1 MTTATDPTVT
11 AIPPLPALYPQ
22 PRAIVQ
28 NLKPYTPPLEGR
40 RGKTRLDFNE
50 NTLGFKHLLQ
60 EGDDIDRLTCYPEY
74 QAFIDALAKHLGVPP
89 ECVMLTNG
97 SDEALDVIPR
107 TFIEYGV
114 DRALITKPSFF
125 MIGHYMELA
134 GANIT
139 TLELTDDLEY
149 PLEAITA
156 ELKNAEQGVN
166 TRTDPST
173 SVGMT
178 NVSYKVVCFATPDNP
193 TSAEIPKAQALAWS
207 DNFPETLFVMD
218 EAYHAYRDPET
229 SCLKEACTRANLLVT
244 QTFSKSWG
252 LAGLRLGYIVGHPEI
267 LSFIKRVRS
276 PYSVNAEAVRVAQK
290 LLGDVTM
297 VNAQVANT
305 LSRKTDFMQAIE
317 AEGYDTKTGDTNFF
331 LVKMGLQA
339 DNFAQFAYDR
349 GVLVR
354 AQSKQVKLKGY
365 IRISVGSTGENLQLL
380 DTLKLF
386 KRQSA
391 LIFDLDDTLV
401 DTSESFDR
409 VVAYLVNLNSEIGLG
424 MKELQLLRAEG
435 GYNDDW
441 DAVKELLRRRNVDMD
456 YNTIKRKGQKLYY
469 EIAPTKETPL
479 LDFEH
484 LAALAKQYRLFIFT
498 GRMRE
503 EFDAVWAE
511 RLNPYFERVYCSDEI
526 EGLAK
531 KPAPDYLTHIK
542 QTHDLD
548 SAWYVGNSVDDMR
561 AATAAGFH
569 ALGVLTNADES
580 ALREAGATDLL
591 EHSNQLKEAFA
602 CR

>member
-1 MTTATDPTVT
+1 MNTSAPESLDTIASS
-11 AIPPLPALYPQ
+11 LPDVYPQ
-22 PRAIVQ
+22 PRKIVQ
-28 NLKPYTPPLEGR
+28 NLNSYMPPLEGR

-50 NTLGFKHLLQ
+50 NTVGFKHLLA

-74 QAFIDALAKHLGVPP
+74 QVFIDALASHLGIPS

-114 DRALITKPSFF
+114 DRALISKPSFF
-125 MIGHYMELA
+125 MIGHYLELA

-156 ELKNAEQGVN
+156 ELQNASSLG
-166 TRTDPST
+166 DPSAPLR
-173 SVGMT
+173 MT
-178 NVSYKVVCFATPDNP
+178 GAYKVVCFATPDNP
-193 TSAEIPKAQALAWS
+193 TSAELPKTQALEWS
-207 DNFPETLFVMD
+207 SAFPETLFVMD
-218 EAYHAYRDPET
+218 EAYHAYRDADA

-244 QTFSKSWG
+244 QTFSKAWG

-267 LSFIKRVRS
+267 LDFIKRVRS
-276 PYSVNAEAVRVAQK
+276 PYSVNAEAIRLAHK
-290 LLGDVTM
+290 LLEDSAM
-297 VNAQVANT
+297 VDAQIANT
-305 LSRKTDFMQAIE
+305 LYRKETLMQAVHD
-317 AEGYDTKTGDTNFF
+317 EGYATKTGDTNFF
-331 LVKMGLQA
+331 LIKMGLQA

-365 IRISVGSTGENLQLL
+365 IRVSVGSTGENLQFI

-386 KRQSA
+386 KKQSA
-391 LIFDLDDTLV
+391 LVFDLDDTLV
-401 DTSESFDR
+401 DTVESFDR

-441 DAVKELLRRRNVDMD
+441 DAIKELLRRRNVEMD
-456 YNTIKRKGQKLYY
+456 YEAIKQKGQKLYY
-469 EIAPTKETPL
+469 EIAPEKETPL
-479 LDFEH
+479 LNLDD
-484 LAALAKQYRLFIFT
+484 LATLAKQYRLFIFT

-503 EFDAVWAE
+503 EYDAIWAE

-526 EGLAK
+526 EGLKK
-531 KPAPDYLTHIK
+531 KPSPCYLHHIK
-542 QTHDLD
+542 QAHNLE
-548 SAWYVGNSVDDMR
+548 SAWYIGNSVDDMR
-561 AATAAGFH
+561 AAKAAGYR
-569 ALGVLTNADES
+569 ALGVLTNANEAD
-580 ALREAGATDLL
+580 LRNAGATELL
-591 EHSNQLKEAFA
+591 DNPNQLKEAFA
-602 CR
+602 C